1 MAGYETFISGQTRY
15 VGGRSLTGHEF
26 SIYTKQKRTNQQK
39 TCTDVIYI
47 SHFTFY
53 MHPKES
59 RFNQSLPYTQRI
71 LTPVSWFLWE
81 PLPPCYAGS
90 NASIGGS
97 KLITNRRIKK
107 LFENFVQAK
116 TLHCQPR
123 LRIVLPRSDGGSI
136 FVSQSFVVWFHFT
149 SG

>member
-1 MAGYETFISGQTRY
+1 MAGYETLISGQTGY

-71 LTPVSWFLWE
+71 LT
-81 PLPPCYAGS
+81 GS
-90 NASIGGS
+90 
-97 KLITNRRIKK
+97 
-107 LFENFVQAK
+107 FENHYPPAIQVQM
-116 TLHCQPR
+116 
-123 LRIVLPRSDGGSI
+123 LPLEGPS
-136 FVSQSFVVWFHFT
+136 
-149 SG
+149 